1 MTTSHDVPLG
11 SGGSTVSE
19 RTVTH
24 AAFAVERAFPVPA
37 ARGTRRGLTE
47 QGAFLDGLD
56 RPRDRERGTR
66 DLLDA
71 LAAELERP
79 QA

>member
-1 MTTSHDVPLG
+1 M
-11 SGGSTVSE
+11 SE

-24 AAFAVERAFPVPA
+24 ASFTSERAFPVPP
-37 ARGTRRGLTE
+37 ARGYRAFAEGGGTRLALTE
-47 QGAFLDGLD
+47 RGAFLDGLD

-66 DLLDA
+66 DHLDA

-79 QA
+79 RA